1 MPTYVESNIDR
12 IKSLIKDKGLKQK
25 HICAQLGLAE
35 TYLSNVKNGKDKMTE
50 ERLIKIASM
59 LGTTYEYLT
68 DQSDD
73 PNPPRL
79 SQIAPTEEERLVHK
93 LMELLPSLSAEQRD
107 TISRLFSLPESEMNR
122 ALEMLRLFLN

>member
-1 MPTYVESNIDR
+1 MVNINK
-12 IKSLIKDKGLKQK
+12 IKELCKNHGIKQSFL
-25 HICAQLGLAE
+25 CEQLGLKKVYFNDVA
-35 TYLSNVKNGKDKMTE
+35 KRNGEMPDD
-50 ERLIKIASM
+50 RIRKIASM